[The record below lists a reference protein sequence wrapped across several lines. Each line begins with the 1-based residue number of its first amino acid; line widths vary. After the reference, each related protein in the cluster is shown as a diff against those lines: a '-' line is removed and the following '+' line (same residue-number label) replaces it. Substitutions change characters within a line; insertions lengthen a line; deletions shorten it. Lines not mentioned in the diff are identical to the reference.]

1 MYNSET
7 VLQPKETYNS
17 RGICRV
23 GRRDS
28 YSKNNWSNTMNLS
41 ASNEGQSHCGTK
53 ASSQATFYRIS
64 RAIVPNVVCPN
75 DLRISDKI
83 SFISDEN
90 R

>member
-1 MYNSET
+1 
-7 VLQPKETYNS
+7 
-17 RGICRV
+17 
-23 GRRDS
+23 
-28 YSKNNWSNTMNLS
+28 MNLS

>member
-1 MYNSET
+1 
-7 VLQPKETYNS
+7 
-17 RGICRV
+17 
-23 GRRDS
+23 
-28 YSKNNWSNTMNLS
+28 MNLS
-41 ASNEGQSHCGTK
+41 TSNEGQSHCWTK

-90 R
+90 MWNEPRYEQNYGAFLIG

>member
-1 MYNSET
+1 
-7 VLQPKETYNS
+7 
-17 RGICRV
+17 
-23 GRRDS
+23 
-28 YSKNNWSNTMNLS
+28 MNLS

-90 R
+90 RWNEPRYEQNYGAVLIG